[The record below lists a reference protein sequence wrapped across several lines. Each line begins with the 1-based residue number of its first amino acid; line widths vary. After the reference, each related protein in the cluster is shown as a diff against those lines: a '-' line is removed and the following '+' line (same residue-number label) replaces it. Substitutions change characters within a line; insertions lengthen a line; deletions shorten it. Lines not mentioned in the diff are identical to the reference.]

1 MTKILLTGAAGIVG
15 KALRPIL
22 AEKYP
27 SIVLTDLVEIT
38 DLSSNETFV
47 QGDITDLSF
56 VKKLVQGVSGI
67 VHLAAMVGHYSFD
80 EVLGPNFVGTYNIY
94 EASRMTDIPPRVIFA
109 SSHHAVGFF
118 KRGEQAIDHRTAPRP
133 DSFYGLSKAYGEGLA
148 SLYADKYSV
157 KTLSIRIGYVGENVP
172 DERRMHTWISA
183 SDLYQLIEIG
193 FTVPDL
199 HHEIVYGVSQVPEP
213 FFDNSNACRLGY
225 KPQDLST
232 NYLLSPDIE
241 KVQPGPDSFIGGSFA
256 TSEV

>member
-27 SIVLTDLVEIT
+27 SIVLADLVEIT

-80 EVLGPNFVGTYNIY
+80 EVLGPNFVGTYNVY
-94 EASRMTDIPPRVIFA
+94 EASRLMDIPPRVIFA
-109 SSHHAVGFF
+109 SSHHAVGYF
-118 KRGEQAIDHRTAPRP
+118 KRGEQEIDHQTAPRP

-157 KTLSIRIGYVGENVP
+157 ETLSIRIGYVGENVP

-183 SDLYQLIEIG
+183 RDLCQLIDLG
-193 FTVPDL
+193 FTLPQL

-213 FFDNSNACRLGY
+213 FFDNTNAFRLGY
-225 KPQDLST
+225 QPQDLST
-232 NYLLSPDIE
+232 DYLLSADIE
-241 KVQPGPDSFIGGSFA
+241 KIQPEPDSFIGGTFA
-256 TSEV
+256 KSEV